1 MKSLRRLLVVA
12 ATIFAAS
19 SAADA
24 QDPAKLRR
32 IGVLMPSTQAATTNL
47 VAALEEGLREHGYVK
62 GQNVAMDY
70 RYSDGHADRVPH
82 LAAELVRAKVDV
94 IVTTTDAVVRTVK
107 QHAQSIPIVMVN
119 TSDPVGG
126 GLVKSLAK
134 PGGNVTGLTNFSPEI
149 SGKRI
154 ELLKEAM
161 PGLSRVAYMWNPDLA
176 GAAQVYRDIQAAG
189 RTLNVAIQSAEV
201 RRAEDIEVAF
211 AALAEGPGT
220 ALLVQAPNPLLYTRR
235 KDIAQRAS
243 DRRMPS
249 MFNRHEYVSAGGL
262 MSYGPN
268 VPHMYRRAAGY
279 VDSIFKGARAGDLP
293 VEQPSRFELTISL
306 KTARALGLA
315 IPQSVLMHANVVLE

>member
-1 MKSLRRLLVVA
+1 MKSLRPLLVAA

-19 SAADA
+19 SADA

-32 IGVLMPSTQAATTNL
+32 IGLLMPSTQAATTNL
-47 VAALEEGLREHGYVK
+47 IAAFEEGLREHGYVK
-62 GQNVAMDY
+62 GRNVALDY
-70 RYSDGHADRVPH
+70 RYSDGHAARLPH
-82 LAAELVRAKVDV
+82 LAAELVQAKVEV
-94 IVTTTDAVVRTVK
+94 IVTTTDPVVRTVK
-107 QHAQSIPIVMVN
+107 QHAGGIPIVMVN
-119 TSDPVGG
+119 TSDPVGS
-126 GLVKSLAK
+126 GLVESLAK
-134 PGGNVTGLTNFSPEI
+134 PGGTVTGLTNFSPEI

-154 ELLKEAM
+154 ELLKEAV

-211 AALAEGPGT
+211 AALGEGPGT

-243 DRRMPS
+243 ERRMPS

-293 VEQPSRFELTISL
+293 VEQPSRFELTINL
-306 KTARALGLA
+306 RTARALGLA
-315 IPQSVLMHANVVLE
+315 IPRSVLMHANRVLE

>member
-1 MKSLRRLLVVA
+1 MKSLRHLLV
-12 ATIFAAS
+12 ATATVFAAS

-24 QDPAKLRR
+24 QEPSKLRR
-32 IGVLMPSTQAATTNL
+32 IGLLMPSTPAATTNL
-47 VAALEEGLREHGYVK
+47 VAAFEEGLRDHGYVK
-62 GQNVAMDY
+62 GQNVAVDY
-70 RYSDGHADRVPH
+70 RYSGGHADHVPH
-82 LAAELVRAKVDV
+82 LAAELVQAKVEV

-107 QHAQSIPIVMVN
+107 QHAPEMPIVMVN

-134 PGGNVTGLTNFSPEI
+134 PGGNVTGLTNFSPEV

-154 ELLKEAM
+154 ELLKETV
-161 PGLSRVAYMWNPDLA
+161 PGLSRVAYLWNPDLA
-176 GAAQVYRDIQAAG
+176 GATQVYRDIQAAG
-189 RTLNVAIQSAEV
+189 RTLNVAIQSVEV
-201 RRAEDIEVAF
+201 RRAEDVDVAF
-211 AALAEGPGT
+211 AALTGTPGT

-235 KDIAQRAS
+235 ADIAQRAS
-243 DRRMPS
+243 EKRMPS

-279 VDSIFKGARAGDLP
+279 VDSIFKGAHPGDLP

-306 KTARALGLA
+306 RIARALGLA
-315 IPQSVLMHANVVLE
+315 IPQSVLMRANVVME